1 MFKTNIIFYSLEEL
15 MDAPL
20 HRIKKKGRILVG
32 KPHPLKIKYG
42 IPLLADMDNQND
54 RVHQAKVSISHLID
68 FTLTE
73 TEYALIDIDHIPDI
87 IKVLEEYLDYQ
98 EENYDLNNGEVKLI
112 RDGCIKL
119 HNQYSKFVED
129 NIHRDKRLQKSSN
142 YTLLDKKLKQYKY

>member
-1 MFKTNIIFYSLEEL
+1 
-15 MDAPL
+15 
-20 HRIKKKGRILVG
+20 
-32 KPHPLKIKYG
+32 
-42 IPLLADMDNQND
+42 
-54 RVHQAKVSISHLID
+54 
-68 FTLTE
+68 
-73 TEYALIDIDHIPDI
+73 LIDIDHIPDI

-98 EENYDLNNGEVKLI
+98 AENYDLNNGEVKLI